1 MTQPSKPRVLLADDH
16 GILLTGVRNLIAD
29 RCEIVGTVADG
40 RALLETAN
48 RLKPELII
56 LDISMPLLNGLDAA
70 RQLKKTLPD
79 TKLLFLTMLASP
91 RYATEAFKVGAHG
104 FLLKHSADAELPQ
117 AVTAVLQGKH
127 YLTPALTKPLL
138 DQALKTGEAPPV
150 NDAAA
155 ALTPRQREVL
165 QLIGEGKGTKEI
177 ATLLNVSV
185 KTVQFHKT
193 CLMQALN
200 LHSAAELMRYAIAQ
214 GLVTEQP

>member
-1 MTQPSKPRVLLADDH
+1 MTQPSRPRVLLADDH

-79 TKLLFLTMLASP
+79 TKLIFLTMLASP

-117 AVTAVLQGKH
+117 AVTAVLQGKY
-127 YLTPALTKPLL
+127 YLTPALTKPML
-138 DQALKTGEAPPV
+138 DQVLKTGEDPPV

-177 ATLLNVSV
+177 ATLLSVSV

-193 CLMQALN
+193 CLMQALG
-200 LHSAAELMRYAIAQ
+200 LHSVAELMRYAIAQ
-214 GLVTEQP
+214 GLVTQQP